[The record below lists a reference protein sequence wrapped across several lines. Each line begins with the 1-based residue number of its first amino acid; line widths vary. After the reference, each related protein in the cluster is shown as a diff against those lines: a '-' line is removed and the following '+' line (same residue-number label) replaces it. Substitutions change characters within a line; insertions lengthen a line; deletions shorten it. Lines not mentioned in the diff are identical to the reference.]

1 MRFFAALLFAI
12 VAAAPSHPVPRVTQ
26 PKIGQPPPSFTLR
39 DQRGRRVSLAEAA
52 GKKVVLVFYRGY
64 W

>member
-1 MRFFAALLFAI
+1 MSFFAALLLAI
-12 VAAAPSHPVPRVTQ
+12 IAGTSAAPSHPATR
-26 PKIGQPPPSFTLR
+26 PKLGQPPPSFTLR
-39 DQRGRRVSLAEAA
+39 DQNGKRVSLASAA